1 MKSNASAGFKSKP
14 TPEGVLANQQ
24 TAIIEE
30 KKEKSEEENFKE
42 IEEEVHRLLEQSALA
57 KVKKNLGDA
66 LTKAKEAASKEKKI
80 RQLREA
86 KGSLDQVN
94 IDLTFYVFYNLANM
108 YHANGLHTEAINSY
122 TIILK
127 NKQYPQ
133 ASRLRVN
140 MGNIYFEQKK
150 YD

>member
-14 TPEGVLANQQ
+14 VQEGVLAAQQ
-24 TAIIEE
+24 PAIIEE

-42 IEEEVHRLLEQSALA
+42 IEEEVHRLLELSALQ
-57 KVKKNLGDA
+57 KVKKNLTDA
-66 LTKAKEAASKEKKI
+66 LAKAKEAASKEKKI

-108 YHANGLHTEAINSY
+108 YHANGLHTEALNSY

-127 NKQYPQ
+127 NKQYP
-133 ASRLRVN
+133 
-140 MGNIYFEQKK
+140 
-150 YD
+150 

>member
-1 MKSNASAGFKSKP
+1 MAA
-14 TPEGVLANQQ
+14 QQ
-24 TAIIEE
+24 PAIIEE

-42 IEEEVHRLLEQSALA
+42 IEEEVHRLLELSALQ
-57 KVKKNLGDA
+57 KVKKNLTDA
-66 LTKAKEAASKEKKI
+66 LAKAKEAASKEKKI

-108 YHANGLHTEAINSY
+108 YHANGLHTEALNSY

-127 NKQYPQ
+127 NKQYP
-133 ASRLRVN
+133 
-140 MGNIYFEQKK
+140 
-150 YD
+150 